1 MRIGVVD
8 QSHIHMLEGTVVSHT
23 VLLKSLG
30 VKDHDLQ
37 APHHQNCPKQYL
49 VTPELPF
56 QQLVKVLPTAEGTTV
71 GCSWICNAVGS
82 YQNGVHVDKHLL
94 PVLHHPVHHLVM
106 KVSVGVVWQ
115 IPVTIFGASIST
127 VAYLEALLDGRK
139 QTIAI
144 AFNLKNN
151 QNLTLRT
158 KCAMVLKGVWVTN
171 HLAKRPEGNT
181 ASDQN

>member
-8 QSHIHMLEGTVVSHT
+8 QPHIHMLEGTVVSHT

-37 APHHQNCPKQYL
+37 APHHRNCPQHYL
-49 VTPELPF
+49 ITQELPF
-56 QQLVKVLPTAEGTTV
+56 QQLVEVLLVAEGTTM
-71 GCSWICNAVGS
+71 GCSWICDAVGS
-82 YQNGVHVDKHLL
+82 SQSEVHVDKHLL

-106 KVSVGVVWQ
+106 KVSVGVVRH
-115 IPVTIFGASIST
+115 IPVTIFGARIPT
-127 VAYLEALLDGRK
+127 VAYLEALLDDRK
-139 QTIAI
+139 QAIAI
-144 AFNLKNN
+144 AFNLENN

-158 KCAMVLKGVWVTN
+158 KYAMVLKGVWVTN
-171 HLAKRPEGNT
+171 CLTKRPEENT

>member
-8 QSHIHMLEGTVVSHT
+8 QPHIHMLEGTVVSHM

-30 VKDHDLQ
+30 VKDCDLQ
-37 APHHQNCPKQYL
+37 APHHRNCPQYYL
-49 VTPELPF
+49 ITPELPLE
-56 QQLVKVLPTAEGTTV
+56 QLVKVLPVAEGTTM
-71 GCSWICNAVGS
+71 GCSWICDTVGS
-82 YQNGVHVDKHLL
+82 SQSRVHVDKHLL

-115 IPVTIFGASIST
+115 IPVTVFGASIST
-127 VAYLEALLDGRK
+127 MAYLEALLDGRK
-139 QTIAI
+139 QATAI

-158 KCAMVLKGVWVTN
+158 KHAMVLKGVWVVN
-171 HLAKRPEGNT
+171 HLAKQPEENT

>member
-8 QSHIHMLEGTVVSHT
+8 QPHIHMLEGTIVLHM

-37 APHHQNCPKQYL
+37 APHHQNCPQHYL

-56 QQLVKVLPTAEGTTV
+56 QQLVKVLPVTEGTTM
-71 GCSWICNAVGS
+71 GCSRICDAIGS
-82 YQNGVHVDKHLL
+82 SQSRVHVDKHLL
-94 PVLHHPVHHLVM
+94 PVLHHPVHHLAM

-127 VAYLEALLDGRK
+127 MVYLEALLDGRK
-139 QTIAI
+139 QAIAI

-158 KCAMVLKGVWVTN
+158 KYAMVLKGVWVVN
-171 HLAKRPEGNT
+171 HLAKQPEENT
-181 ASDQN
+181 AGNQN